1 MSDREGLTSGQ
12 GLVFEP
18 RFLLLTTGGTIAT
31 LIRPDGSSSVA
42 LRGYQMIGGVE
53 FASIRTEDLHLSP
66 SWAFGPADMRSIAL
80 NVRNRARTGEWDG
93 IVVTHGTSTME
104 YTAFLTDLFL
114 DQPVPVV
121 FTGSMRSTDHLDPDG
136 PRNLRDSFRLA
147 ADTHSRELGVVLCL
161 NGGILSA
168 RGAYK
173 RHRTD
178 VETFEDLQG
187 PIGTVDDQ
195 GVVVRRVPRRPM
207 ALNGSIDE
215 SVVLIKAFPGADGR
229 LIDTAVDAGATG
241 VVIEAFPGVGGVPPA
256 MISSLERWSSEGTV
270 FVVSSRA
277 PAGELPDRPTGGTG
291 SPLQDLDLLS
301 AGSLTSEKAWV
312 LLMACLGQEPSS
324 AGAKELFKKIA
335 T

>member
-1 MSDREGLTSGQ
+1 MSDRQGLTRGQ
-12 GLVFEP
+12 GLVSEP
-18 RFLLLTTGGTIAT
+18 RLLLLTTGGTIAT
-31 LIRPDGSSSVA
+31 MTRADG
-42 LRGYQMIGGVE
+42 RGAVVRRGHNMIGGIE
-53 FASIRTEDLHLSP
+53 FASIGTEDLRLSP
-66 SWAFGPADMRSIAL
+66 SWALGPADMKSIAL
-80 NVRNRARTGEWDG
+80 KVRGCARTGEWDG

-114 DQPVPVV
+114 DDPVPVV
-121 FTGSMRSTDHLDPDG
+121 FTGSMRAADHLDPDG

-147 ADTHSRELGVVLCL
+147 ADTDSRELGVVLCL
-161 NGGILSA
+161 NGRILSA

-178 VETFEDLQG
+178 VETFEDLDG
-187 PIGTVDDQ
+187 PIGTVDEQ
-195 GVVVRRVPRRPM
+195 GVGVRRVPRRPR

-215 SVVLIKAFPGADGR
+215 SVVLIKAYPGADGR
-229 LIDTAVDAGATG
+229 LIDSAVDGGARG
-241 VVIEAFPGVGGVPPA
+241 VVIEAFPGAGGVPPA
-256 MISSLERWSSEGTV
+256 MISSLERWSEGTV

-312 LLMACLGQEPSS
+312 LLMACLGQELSS
-324 AGAKELFKKIA
+324 AGAKKLFKEVA
-335 T
+335 S